1 MANRRGGGAHRGEGQ
16 TQQQEEFPRCW
27 TSLDLLLMTLS
38 TWISRREFYTVFLF
52 HQVSQS
58 LKFKTFY
65 FNLQYRVGAQ
75 PTAAALI
82 LNGATPND
90 M

>member
-1 MANRRGGGAHRGEGQ
+1 MAIQTGILFCEG
-16 TQQQEEFPRCW
+16 
-27 TSLDLLLMTLS
+27 
-38 TWISRREFYTVFLF
+38 LF
-52 HQVSQS
+52 HSHQVSQS

-65 FNLQYRVGAQ
+65 FNLRYRGGAQ
-75 PTAAALI
+75 PTAAALT